1 MGKDNANLLFFEDKV
16 IVILAEIESALFGRV
31 GKGVASHLPDIPF
44 LFWSSNFHFQVCW
57 EQVSP
62 FRMSQCSRMEGK
74 RISETNESGIYGKN
88 TLFALVSC
96 HFHILKNK
104 IDKLN

>member
-44 LFWSSNFHFQVCW
+44 LFWSSNFHFKVCW

-62 FRMSQCSRMEGK
+62 FS
-74 RISETNESGIYGKN
+74 SGLGFRRFFGMFLAFNY
-88 TLFALVSC
+88 L
-96 HFHILKNK
+96 H
-104 IDKLN
+104 